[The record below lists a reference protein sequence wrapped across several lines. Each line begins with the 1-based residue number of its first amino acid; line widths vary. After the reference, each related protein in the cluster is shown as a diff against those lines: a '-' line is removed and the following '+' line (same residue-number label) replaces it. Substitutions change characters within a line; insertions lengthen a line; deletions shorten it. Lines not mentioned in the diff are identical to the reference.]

1 MFYLENFFCSPF
13 PYLHLY
19 YSTYTIDC
27 QHF

>member
-1 MFYLENFFCSPF
+1 MFHLGNFFCSPF

-19 YSTYTIDC
+19 YSTYTINC